1 METAPSEPRI
11 RVGPQHQVID
21 NPQQPDIYVRIDR
34 GKRSLS
40 FKECK
45 IEKVE
50 VEGKF
55 VGLHTR
61 GSRVNSSVALICCHH
76 FTRTKPRSQ
85 AQHRADLLNLGR
97 GKLDYLIMMTMN
109 LFSFFGVLCYGS
121 QE

>member
-34 GKRSLS
+34 GKRNLS

-45 IEKVE
+45 IGKVE
-50 VEGKF
+50 VEGEF

-61 GSRVNSSVALICCHH
+61 EGEFCRFAHPRVAW
-76 FTRTKPRSQ
+76 TR
-85 AQHRADLLNLGR
+85 A
-97 GKLDYLIMMTMN
+97 
-109 LFSFFGVLCYGS
+109 
-121 QE
+121 